1 MSNKKRLTVVMTAV
15 AGLSMFLVAC
25 SSSDEETT
33 DATATAEATAAT
45 ATAAAATATAEGTAA
60 APAAPAAAAAIE
72 FADIKYSVTELTATA
87 GQPLEIALT
96 NAGVLEHDFSIDEIE
111 GEATVDGASAES
123 GDWDVHVSLTPGGAA
138 TLVVTPT
145 KAGTYEFYCSVL
157 GHKEAGMKGTLTVQ

>member
-1 MSNKKRLTVVMTAV
+1 MSNKKRLTVVLTAV

-33 DATATAEATAAT
+33 DATATTEAAAAT
-45 ATAAAATATAEGTAA
+45 TEAAAATATAEGTAA
-60 APAAPAAAAAIE
+60 APAAASTAAIE

-96 NAGVLEHDFSIDEIE
+96 NAGVLEHDFTIDEIE
-111 GEATVDGASAES
+111 GEATVDGKSAES
-123 GDWDVHVSLTPGGAA
+123 GDWDVHVSLPAGGAA

>member
-1 MSNKKRLTVVMTAV
+1 MSNKKRLTVVLTAV
-15 AGLSMFLVAC
+15 AGLSIFLAGC

-33 DATATAEATAAT
+33 DATATTEAAAAT

-60 APAAPAAAAAIE
+60 APAAAVSVALE
-72 FADIKYSVTELTATA
+72 FADIKYSVTELTATV
-87 GQPLEIALT
+87 GQPLEIAMT

-123 GDWDVHVSLTPGGAA
+123 GDWDVHVSLAPGGAA
-138 TLVVTPT
+138 TLMLTPT

>member
-1 MSNKKRLTVVMTAV
+1 MSNKKRLTVVLTAV

-33 DATATAEATAAT
+33 DATATTEAAAAT

-60 APAAPAAAAAIE
+60 APAAAATAIE

-123 GDWDVHVSLTPGGAA
+123 GDWDVHVSLAAGGAA
-138 TLVVTPT
+138 TLVLTPT

>member
-1 MSNKKRLTVVMTAV
+1 MSNKKRLTVVLTAV

-33 DATATAEATAAT
+33 DAAAT
-45 ATAAAATATAEGTAA
+45 TEAVAATAAATTAAAEGTAA
-60 APAAPAAAAAIE
+60 APAAAASTAAVE
-72 FADIKYSVTELTATA
+72 FADIKYSVTELTAAA

-96 NAGVLEHDFSIDEIE
+96 NAGVLEHDFTIDEIE
-111 GEATVDGASAES
+111 GEATVDGKSAES
-123 GDWDVHVSLTPGGAA
+123 GDWDVHVSLPAGGAA
-138 TLVVTPT
+138 TLVLTPT